1 MIEINDKLNKILRT
15 QMDGQFEENQEIRL
29 QLIAQSYAICENA
42 IAVLSNLRTD
52 KSYIYFGKTSEI
64 LDIDTGSKYQEVNS
78 IWEEEI
84 LHRIHPEDLKM
95 RNLQELAF
103 YHFIS
108 TIHSEKAFHWY
119 LENTMRMC
127 DKKGIYHNTRHR
139 IFYFRGEGQRGIS
152 YALCLYN
159 IIPKT
164 SKTAML
170 VNTVTGERRILDVNK
185 KPLLTERERNILAM
199 IQEGLSSK
207 LIAGKLKISKNTI
220 DRHRQNIICKLQA
233 TNTTE
238 ACSKAKRLGLIE

>member
-1 MIEINDKLNKILRT
+1 MIEINDKLDRILRR
-15 QMDGQFEENQEIRL
+15 QRDGQFEENEEAKLR
-29 QLIAQSYAICENA
+29 LIAQSYAICENA

-52 KSYIYFGKTSEI
+52 KSYIYFGKTSKI
-64 LDIDTGSKYQEVNS
+64 LNLDAVNNCQEVNS

-84 LHRIHPEDLKM
+84 LHRIHPDDLKV
-95 RNLQELAF
+95 RNLQEMVF
-103 YHFIS
+103 YHFVS
-108 TIHSEKAFHWY
+108 TTHSDNAFHWY

-170 VNTVTGERRILDVNK
+170 VNTFTGERRILDVNK